1 MQPAYRT
8 INGSPP
14 AKKPCSHIGLRG
26 TADEQS
32 AATEINSPAGRT
44 PISAGPV
51 PLYLIPQTI
60 STEIHAHGGGDISEI
75 TVRRARHHFY
85 AISLTKTAP
94 GGRRPVVQ
102 MQTEPGTLA
111 RGRGRTLSVT
121 IAEESYHLGRNDI
134 NTLLNYG
141 QSVPLSR
148 IENGTIRPPDKAI
161 FVTTVIDGHIT
172 VHTSGRVVL
181 VVTRTNLFS
190 VPPWQVSGRWPVV
203 RPYPPPRSS
212 R

>member
-8 INGSPP
+8 INGSP

-60 STEIHAHGGGDISEI
+60 STEIHAHGGDISEI

-94 GGRRPVVQ
+94 GGQ
-102 MQTEPGTLA
+102 
-111 RGRGRTLSVT
+111 
-121 IAEESYHLGRNDI
+121 
-134 NTLLNYG
+134 
-141 QSVPLSR
+141 
-148 IENGTIRPPDKAI
+148 KAGGA
-161 FVTTVIDGHIT
+161 DAD
-172 VHTSGRVVL
+172 
-181 VVTRTNLFS
+181 
-190 VPPWQVSGRWPVV
+190 
-203 RPYPPPRSS
+203 
-212 R
+212 

>member
-1 MQPAYRT
+1 
-8 INGSPP
+8 
-14 AKKPCSHIGLRG
+14 
-26 TADEQS
+26 
-32 AATEINSPAGRT
+32 
-44 PISAGPV
+44 
-51 PLYLIPQTI
+51 
-60 STEIHAHGGGDISEI
+60 
-75 TVRRARHHFY
+75 
-85 AISLTKTAP
+85 
-94 GGRRPVVQ
+94 

-148 IENGTIRPPDKAI
+148 IENGTIRPDKAI

-190 VPPWQVSGRWPVV
+190 VPLASFRKVARGEAVSAPLFPVMPDAGWFV
-203 RPYPPPRSS
+203 
-212 R
+212 